1 MHTQQNT
8 VSLKDKRVSLKDKR
22 VLLKD
27 AQLAFFDSFTRIA
40 DLTRI
45 SEEAKASLPFF
56 GCLRRQNTT
65 NKKPRRA
72 KATLNINM

>member
-1 MHTQQNT
+1 MHTQQKT

-45 SEEAKASLPFF
+45 LGEGKPPLLWLSLPP
-56 GCLRRQNTT
+56 
-65 NKKPRRA
+65 KYY
-72 KATLNINM
+72 

>member
-27 AQLAFFDSFTRIA
+27 AQLAVFDSFTRIA

-45 SEEAKASLPFF
+45 SEE
-56 GCLRRQNTT
+56 G
-65 NKKPRRA
+65 KPPLLLIVSAGKILLIKNREEQKQR
-72 KATLNINM
+72 